1 VPETLVESTNGSLMC
16 NANTTAG
23 HQTATQCLMSKAAAT
38 TEAAT
43 TEAAGMPAPEA
54 AAAAM
59 AAAAA
64 TTTAARF
71 GDAGRGSDDDRRSKC
86 GFDCEC

>member
-1 VPETLVESTNGSLMC
+1 VAKTLMESANGSLMC
-16 NANTTAG
+16 NADTAAG
-23 HQTATQCLMSKAAAT
+23 HQTATECLMSKAAAT

-43 TEAAGMPAPEA
+43 TEAAGMAAAE

-59 AAAAA
+59 AAATTA
-64 TTTAARF
+64 TAAARF
-71 GDAGRGSDDDRRSKC
+71 GDAGRGSDDDCRSKC